1 MGIKGEESLTNG
13 NQGEESWANG
23 NQERLIGVFWSYGNQ
38 ICAQLDQW

>member
-1 MGIKGEESLTNG
+1 MVIKGEESLTNG

-38 ICAQLDQW
+38 I

>member
-38 ICAQLDQW
+38 I